1 MKYLLNFILKKR
13 KVNLFSFIT
22 IFCLTTVF
30 TITLGAGR
38 GYHKIYK
45 DVGGKG
51 ILAVFEGN
59 IACPYISLVP
69 EHYGAAILKI
79 PHVVDVA
86 GEVRQ
91 RYTYENDQNLTLTS
105 IEPDKLLE
113 FKEIQISERAFE
125 SFMNQRQ
132 GALVGKKIYDF
143 FNWKVGQLVHSGG
156 LIFEVVSVFDQPL
169 SVYESM
175 VILHKEYLQEVTS
188 KKGYVTS
195 FLVKTDLKQG
205 EDREGLILGIEAL
218 FKDHPTKIVCRPEEE
233 LWLAIKASQGNLG
246 DIILALGMA
255 LGILVGILH
264 INNAFLM
271 SKRKQEAFRSLKD
284 KGFSR
289 RSLTSRVCWETAGVC
304 ALSGIAAGLTAYLAL
319 IKHPYVGS
327 DMFHPPIYVD
337 LQVVVVVTLVSLFS
351 AGLGAFIIYHRSAII
366 YHLSVN
372 IYH

>member
-1 MKYLLNFILKKR
+1 MNLILNLIWTNW
-13 KVNLFSFIT
+13 KVNLFSFVT
-22 IFCLTTVF
+22 IFFLTTLFAV
-30 TITLGAGR
+30 TLGGGR

-59 IACPYISLVP
+59 VACPYISLVP
-69 EHYGAAILKI
+69 EDYGAAILKI
-79 PHVVDVA
+79 PHVVNVA

-91 RYTYENDQNLTLTS
+91 RYAYENDQNLTLTS
-105 IEPDKLLE
+105 MDPDKLLQ
-113 FKEIQISERAFE
+113 FKDIRISEREFE
-125 SFMNQRQ
+125 SFKNERN

-143 FNWKVGQLVHSGG
+143 FDWKVGQEVSTAGLV
-156 LIFEVVSVFDQPL
+156 FEVSGVFEQPL

-175 VILHKEYLQEVTS
+175 VILHKDYLQEITS

-205 EDREGLILGIEAL
+205 EDRDGLIRSIEAL
-218 FKDHPTKIVCRPEEE
+218 FKDHPSKIVCRPEEE

-246 DIILALGMA
+246 DIILALGIA

-271 SKRKQEAFRSLKD
+271 SKRKQETFLTLKNN
-284 KGFSR
+284 GLSR
-289 RSLTSRVCWETAGVC
+289 RSMASRVCWETAGVC
-304 ALSGIAAGLTAYLAL
+304 ALSGIAAGLTAYLTL

-327 DMFHPPIYVD
+327 DMFHPPIYID

-351 AGLGAFIIYHRSAII
+351 AGLGAFIIYHRSFII
-366 YHLSVN
+366 YH
-372 IYH
+372 